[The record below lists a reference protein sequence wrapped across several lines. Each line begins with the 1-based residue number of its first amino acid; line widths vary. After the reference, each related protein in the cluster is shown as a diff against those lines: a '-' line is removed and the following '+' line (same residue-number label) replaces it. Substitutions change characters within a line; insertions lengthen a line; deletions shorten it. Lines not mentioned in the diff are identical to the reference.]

1 LSAFEHKAVMNLSQ
15 KNLVRLGAI
24 VLGVVVLAAV
34 VNSYSGMKGI
44 LPEGME
50 MGGLEKQGP
59 LSNDPTMGGQS
70 LAGNLHALGGDMK
83 SSEGV
88 RSPLPVQTYTQTMLS
103 PEELLPKGTLGASW
117 AATNPVGMGDL
128 KGQNFLQPG
137 YHFGINTV
145 GQTLRNANYDV
156 RSDPPNPRTAVS
168 PFLNSTIEPDVYRRQ
183 LEIGEAV

>member
-1 LSAFEHKAVMNLSQ
+1 MNLSQ

-34 VNSYSGMKGI
+34 VNSYSGMKGA
-44 LPEGME
+44 LPERME
-50 MGGLEKQGP
+50 LGGLEKQGP
-59 LSNDPTMGGQS
+59 LSNDPSSPGQ
-70 LAGNLHALGGDMK
+70 AYANPHAAGGDLK

-88 RSPLPVQTYTQTMLS
+88 RSPLPSQTYSQTLLS
-103 PEELLPKGTLGASW
+103 PEELLPKGTMGASW
-117 AATNPVGMGDL
+117 SATNPTGLGDL

-156 RSDPPNPRTAVS
+156 RSDPPNPRTPVS
-168 PFLNSTIEPDVYRRQ
+168 PFLNSTIEPDLYRRQ